1 WSREQSIDYMVEK
14 TGMTEAEVT
23 REIERYVVW
32 PGQATSY
39 KVGQLALL
47 RMREEA
53 ERALAPKFD
62 LREFHE
68 VVLMNGA
75 MPLAVLEETVRE
87 WVSAL
92 RQDTGTTA

>member
-1 WSREQSIDYMVEK
+1 MVAK

-47 RMREEA
+47 RMRDEA
-53 ERALAPKFD
+53 EKALGDAFD

-75 MPLAVLEETVRE
+75 MPLAVVEDVVRGWIADRE
-87 WVSAL
+87 DGGPAE
-92 RQDTGTTA
+92 GA

>member
-1 WSREQSIDYMVEK
+1 MVGK
-14 TGMTEAEVT
+14 TGMTDAEVT

-53 ERALAPKFD
+53 ERALGPRFD

-75 MPLAVLEETVRE
+75 MPLAVVEEIVRE
-87 WVSAL
+87 WISGL
-92 RQDTGTTA
+92 RQDAGTAA